1 MANKSNIRSIRF
13 SDEMA
18 SIIDQQQGETFTAKL
33 ENLVTRAFLE
43 LPAKEA
49 ELERTKEEIKKKREE
64 LRKLSLEA
72 EKYSR
77 KFQTLQWQL
86 RDL

>member
-13 SDEMA
+13 SDELA
-18 SIIDQQQGETFTAKL
+18 NIIDQQQGETFTARL

-43 LPAKEA
+43 LPAKET
-49 ELERTKEEIKKKREE
+49 ELERVNEQIKKKREE

-77 KFQTLQWQL
+77 KFQALQWQL